1 MMDRVVHVYER
12 NSPLDVRGTTQLG
25 MMRRATS
32 ADFPETAFATVV
44 ASRTWKPDGGFFV
57 CWSRYISV
65 IKRII

>member
-32 ADFPETAFATVV
+32 ADFPETSFSTFVV
-44 ASRTWKPDGGFFV
+44 SRTWKLDGEFWAY
-57 CWSRYISV
+57 CSRYISV